1 LAGPNDPRDLQTFFV
16 RETEKP
22 YCSIWRR
29 RAQLS
34 SARLSLL
41 LPVTAGG
48 FVYLAAADLTPEL
61 QEDRSLGALAAQM
74 SLMSAG
80 MVLMAALTLID

>member
-1 LAGPNDPRDLQTFFV
+1 
-16 RETEKP
+16 
-22 YCSIWRR
+22 
-29 RAQLS
+29 
-34 SARLSLL
+34 LL